1 MARSE
6 KVQKVRKAKSEKK
19 NVIIKLVLGNFT
31 IFIDCVTSK
40 STNFKEEENGNAK
53 RTTDTFACSE
63 LNFYH
68 PPDAHLITQNK
79 N

>member
-31 IFIDCVTSK
+31 ICIDRVTSK
-40 STNFKEEENGNAK
+40 STNFKEEENGK
-53 RTTDTFACSE
+53 TDTFACSE